1 VTNSVLE
8 AKLTTNDPLVRPQ
21 SLGLR
26 HDELSA
32 LSALTNKNNEIE
44 LLYHRSLIV
53 EIVSRTVQ

>member
-1 VTNSVLE
+1 MRNAVLE
-8 AKLTTNDPLVRPQ
+8 AKVMTNAPLLRPQ

-32 LSALTNKNNEIE
+32 LSALTNKNYEIE
-44 LLYHRSLIV
+44 LLYHLSLIV